1 MRMRRGMLLVPAVVG
16 VTMLGTSAL
25 ASAAPAGSLSAG
37 LPALT
42 LSPAHLAAIHAE
54 VALHARMVARER
66 PHQAVR
72 GPGDISLAGTARSST
87 TAPPNLTSVQQ
98 ISQDTLPAAPSIEPD
113 TETEPDISIDPNNAA
128 IMTAVF
134 QVGRDG
140 DNGGAQ
146 DGGFATSTNGGH
158 SWTSGNLPD
167 LTTATG
173 GQFQHASDTVVAFGA
188 DGSDYAQTIPFDVTD
203 ARSGVAVQRSADHGL
218 TFGPPS
224 LVVDDNSLQI
234 FNDKNW
240 ITADTNPGSPF
251 RGRIYSVWSR
261 FITKGTG
268 NRSETNSPGAVSY
281 STDDG
286 KTWSPFVLA
295 SAPQAD
301 TEGLLPLVHP
311 DGVVTIVYDLFV
323 PAKKADFETA
333 QTSRDGGVT
342 WSQPVTIGQFEGAE
356 VPGMRTGG
364 LPAAAIDP
372 VTGNMYVVW
381 QDTRFNS
388 AGLNDIV
395 LSESTDGG
403 STWSSP
409 RVVNPEVAGLD
420 RFTPAVAADGG
431 NVYISYRTR
440 GDNGTAPDVSENLVV
455 STDGGA
461 TFRTEQTVGP
471 PTELQFAAV
480 SIEGGPPVAFLGD
493 YMGLAATAGQAQLA
507 WCVASQPPVSGESF
521 HQTTWSGTVTP

>member
-1 MRMRRGMLLVPAVVG
+1 
-16 VTMLGTSAL
+16 MLGMSAFAFAAPTGPTSA
-25 ASAAPAGSLSAG
+25 
-37 LPALT
+37 ALTTPT

-54 VALHARMVARER
+54 VALQARMVARER

-72 GPGDISLAGTARSST
+72 GPGSTPLAGTARST
-87 TAPPNLTSVQQ
+87 TTLPRLTSVQQ
-98 ISQDTLPAAPSIEPD
+98 ISTDTLQAGPSIEAD
-113 TETEPDISIDPNNAA
+113 TETEPDVSIDPNNAA
-128 IMTAVF
+128 IITAPF

-146 DGGFATSTNGGH
+146 GGGYATSTDGGH
-158 SWTSGNLPD
+158 TWTDGNLPG

-173 GQFQHASDTVVAFGA
+173 GPFQRASDTAVAFGP
-188 DGSDYAQTIPFDVTD
+188 DGSDYVQTIPFDLTD
-203 ARSGVAVQRSADHGL
+203 ARSAVAVQRSTDHGL

-240 ITADTNPGSPF
+240 IAADTNPASRF
-251 RGRIYSVWSR
+251 SGRLYAVWSR

-268 NRSETNSPGAVSY
+268 SRSETNSPGAVSF

-295 SAPQAD
+295 SATQAD

-311 DGVVTIVYDLFV
+311 DGAVTIVYDLFV
-323 PAKKADFETA
+323 PGKKADFETA

-342 WSQPVTIGQFEGAE
+342 WSNPVTIGEFEGAG

-372 VTGNMYVVW
+372 VTGDMYAVW
-381 QDTRFNS
+381 QDTRFNA

-420 RFTPAVAADGG
+420 RFTPAVAANGDD
-431 NVYISYRTR
+431 VYISYRTR
-440 GDNGTAPDVSENLVV
+440 GDNGTAPDVSENFVV

-461 TFRTEQTVGP
+461 TFGAEQTAGP

-480 SIEGGPPVAFLGD
+480 SIEGGSPRAFLGD
-493 YMGLAATAGQAQLA
+493 YMGLAATASHARLV

-521 HQTTWSGTVTP
+521 HQTTWSGEVTP

>member
-1 MRMRRGMLLVPAVVG
+1 MRLRRGVLLIPAIVG
-16 VTMLGTSAL
+16 VTMLGTPVL
-25 ASAAPAGSLSAG
+25 AFAAPTGSPSAG

-54 VALHARMVARER
+54 MALHARMVAREH
-66 PHQAVR
+66 PHQAVT
-72 GPGDISLAGTARSST
+72 GPGAVSLAGTAPSGT
-87 TAPPNLTSVQQ
+87 TAPSGLSSVQQ
-98 ISQDTLPAAPSIEPD
+98 ISQDTLQAGPSIEPD
-113 TETEPDISIDPNNAA
+113 TETEPDVSIDPNNAA
-128 IMTAVF
+128 IITAAF

-146 DGGFATSTNGGH
+146 DGGFATSTDGGH
-158 SWTSGNLPD
+158 TWTSGNLPG

-173 GQFQHASDTVVAFGA
+173 GQFQHASDTAVAFGP
-188 DGSDYAQTIPFDVTD
+188 DGSDYVQTIPFDVTD
-203 ARSGVAVQRSADHGL
+203 PRSAVAVQRSADHGL

-224 LVVDDNSLQI
+224 LVVDDDNLQI

-240 ITADTNPGSPF
+240 IAADTNPASPF
-251 RGRIYSVWSR
+251 RGRVYSVWSR

-268 NRSETNSPGAVSY
+268 NRSETNSPGAVSF

-295 SAPQAD
+295 SDAHAD

-311 DGVVTIVYDLFV
+311 DGAVTIVYDLFV
-323 PAKKADFETA
+323 PSKKADFETA

-342 WSQPVTIGQFEGAE
+342 WSSPVTIGEFEGAE

-364 LPAAAIDP
+364 LPDAAIDP
-372 VTGNMYVVW
+372 VTGDMYVVW

-420 RFTPAVAADGG
+420 RFTPAVAANGG

-440 GDNGTAPDVSENLVV
+440 GDNGTAPDVSENVVV

-461 TFRTEQTVGP
+461 TFGTEQTAGP
-471 PTELQFAAV
+471 PTALQFAAV
-480 SIEGGPPVAFLGD
+480 SVEGGPPMAFLGD
-493 YMGLAATAGQAQLA
+493 YMGLAASAHHAQLA

>member
-1 MRMRRGMLLVPAVVG
+1 MRIRRGVLLISAVVG
-16 VTMLGTSAL
+16 VAMLGMSAFAFAAPTGPTSA
-25 ASAAPAGSLSAG
+25 
-37 LPALT
+37 ALTTPT

-54 VALHARMVARER
+54 VALQARMVARER

-72 GPGDISLAGTARSST
+72 GPGSTPLAGTARST
-87 TAPPNLTSVQQ
+87 TTLPRLTSVQQ
-98 ISQDTLPAAPSIEPD
+98 ISTDTLQAGPSIEAD
-113 TETEPDISIDPNNAA
+113 TETEPDVSIDPNNAA
-128 IMTAVF
+128 IITAPF

-146 DGGFATSTNGGH
+146 GGGYATSTDGGH
-158 SWTSGNLPD
+158 TWTDGNLPG

-173 GQFQHASDTVVAFGA
+173 GPFQRASDTAVAFGP
-188 DGSDYAQTIPFDVTD
+188 DGSDYVQTIPFDLTD
-203 ARSGVAVQRSADHGL
+203 ARSAVAVQRSTDHGL

-240 ITADTNPGSPF
+240 IVADTNPASRF
-251 RGRIYSVWSR
+251 SGRLYAVWSR

-268 NRSETNSPGAVSY
+268 SRSETNSPGAVSF

-295 SAPQAD
+295 SATQAD

-311 DGVVTIVYDLFV
+311 DGAVTIVYDLFV
-323 PAKKADFETA
+323 PGKKADFETA
-333 QTSRDGGVT
+333 QTSRDGGLT
-342 WSQPVTIGQFEGAE
+342 WSDPVTIGEFEGAG

-372 VTGNMYVVW
+372 VTGDMYAVW
-381 QDTRFNS
+381 QDTRFNA

-420 RFTPAVAADGG
+420 RFTPAVAANGDD
-431 NVYISYRTR
+431 VYISYRTR
-440 GDNGTAPDVSENLVV
+440 GDNGTAPDVSENFVV

-461 TFRTEQTVGP
+461 TFGAEQTAGP
-471 PTELQFAAV
+471 PTELRFAAV
-480 SIEGGPPVAFLGD
+480 SIEGGPPRAFLGD
-493 YMGLAATAGQAQLA
+493 YMGLAATASHARLV
-507 WCVASQPPVSGESF
+507 WCLASQPPVSGESF
-521 HQTTWSGTVTP
+521 HQTTWSGEVTP

>member
-1 MRMRRGMLLVPAVVG
+1 MRRGILLIPAVVG

-25 ASAAPAGSLSAG
+25 AFAAPAGSPSAALSAR
-37 LPALT
+37 T

-54 VALHARMVARER
+54 MALQARMAARER
-66 PHQAVR
+66 SHRALR
-72 GPGDISLAGTARSST
+72 GPDAIPLAGTAHTST
-87 TAPPNLTSVQQ
+87 TAPSRLTSVQQ
-98 ISQDTLPAAPSIEPD
+98 ISQDTLPAAPSIESD
-113 TETEPDISIDPNNAA
+113 TETEPDVSIDPNNAA
-128 IMTAVF
+128 IITAVV

-140 DNGGAQ
+140 NNGGAQ
-146 DGGFATSTNGGH
+146 DGGYATSTDGGR

-173 GQFQHASDTVVAFGA
+173 GQFQHASDTVAAFGP
-188 DGSDYAQTIPFDVTD
+188 DGSDYAQTIAFDISD
-203 ARSGVAVQRSADHGL
+203 ARSAVTVQRSADHGL
-218 TFGPPS
+218 TFGSPS

-240 ITADTNPGSPF
+240 IAVDNNPASPF

-268 NRSETNSPGAVSY
+268 NRSETNSPGAVSF

-286 KTWSPFVLA
+286 QTWSPLVLA
-295 SAPQAD
+295 SDAQAD
-301 TEGLLPLVHP
+301 TEGLLPLIHS
-311 DGVVTIVYDLFV
+311 DGAVTIVYDLFV
-323 PAKKADFETA
+323 PGKKADFETA

-342 WSQPVTIGQFEGAE
+342 WSNPVTIGEFEGAG
-356 VPGMRTGG
+356 VPGLRTGG

-372 VTGNMYVVW
+372 VTGDMYVVW

-420 RFTPAVAADGG
+420 RFTPAVAANGG

-440 GDNGTAPDVSENLVV
+440 GDNGTAPDVSENFVV

-461 TFRTEQTVGP
+461 TFGAEQAAGP
-471 PTELQFAAV
+471 PTVLQFAAV

-493 YMGLAATAGQAQLA
+493 YMGLAATAGHAQLA